1 MKEDLKSK
9 RTEFQFKKA
18 LYELIQKES
27 FEKINVTDICEKAMY
42 QRATFYTYYNSKED
56 LLESV
61 IDELFEKI
69 FTSIDIDKFLKA
81 KDVFLEI
88 LNRVLDYFEEI
99 KNDLHN
105 MVLHNNTEEIRNYFL
120 NYSTGAVNFIFAKLK
135 NKPDFRIPKDMLVD
149 FYVGGIVNMTIN
161 SIKNNHNYKKEEFL
175 SVCEVMLNEDNYV
188 KSEQK

>member
-88 LNRVLDYFEEI
+88 LNRVLDYFDEI